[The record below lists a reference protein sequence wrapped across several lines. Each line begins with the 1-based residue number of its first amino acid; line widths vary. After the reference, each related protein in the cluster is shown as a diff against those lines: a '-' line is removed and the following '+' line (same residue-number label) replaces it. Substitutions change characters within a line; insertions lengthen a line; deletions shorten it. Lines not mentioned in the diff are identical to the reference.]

1 MITLARIGRIIWII
15 QIIKSAMNMTS
26 DMAYTELFRLCGVRI
41 IISRYFYSIWNFDT
55 FEAKLGNNKQ
65 NLPQNSSPDWM
76 KSVEGYVLGG
86 YECASC
92 DIVASS

>member
-1 MITLARIGRIIWII
+1 MRIV
-15 QIIKSAMNMTS
+15 AV
-26 DMAYTELFRLCGVRI
+26 VRYCP
-41 IISRYFYSIWNFDT
+41 RYFHNIWNFDT
-55 FEAKLGNNKQ
+55 FEAKLDNNKQ
-65 NLPQNSSPDWM
+65 NLPQNSSPHWM